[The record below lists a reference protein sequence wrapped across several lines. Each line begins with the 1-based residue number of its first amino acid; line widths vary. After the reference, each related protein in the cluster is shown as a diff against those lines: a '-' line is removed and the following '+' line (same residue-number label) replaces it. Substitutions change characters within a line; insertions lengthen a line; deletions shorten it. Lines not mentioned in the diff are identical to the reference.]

1 MDFRLFF
8 KKIKVKINEKK
19 IEQEWPDY
27 KIVNKSVFV
36 QIQLRLLE
44 YTPFDNFKKIIPLL
58 ENDSLRQKPMKKKI
72 RLDQSI
78 FEYCIRIEPFFQ
90 IRCHI

>member
-1 MDFRLFF
+1 MTSFVELMDFRLFF

-44 YTPFDNFKKIIPLL
+44 YTPFDHLKKIPLL
-58 ENDSLRQKPMKKKI
+58 ENDSVRKKPMKKK
-72 RLDQSI
+72 
-78 FEYCIRIEPFFQ
+78 
-90 IRCHI
+90 

>member
-8 KKIKVKINEKK
+8 KKKKEKKKKKINEKINEK
-19 IEQEWPDY
+19 IEKNIEQEWPNY

-44 YTPFDNFKKIIPLL
+44 YTTFDNF
-58 ENDSLRQKPMKKKI
+58 
-72 RLDQSI
+72 
-78 FEYCIRIEPFFQ
+78 
-90 IRCHI
+90 

>member
-1 MDFRLFF
+1 MTSFVEINGLKAIFQK
-8 KKIKVKINEKK
+8 KKIIKQKKK

-44 YTPFDNFKKIIPLL
+44 YTHFDYF
-58 ENDSLRQKPMKKKI
+58 QKNSHCLKMI
-72 RLDQSI
+72 V
-78 FEYCIRIEPFFQ
+78 
-90 IRCHI
+90 

>member
-1 MDFRLFF
+1 M
-8 KKIKVKINEKK
+8 KKIEKK

-44 YTPFDNFKKIIPLL
+44 YTTFDHF
-58 ENDSLRQKPMKKKI
+58 QKNSHCLKMI
-72 RLDQSI
+72 V
-78 FEYCIRIEPFFQ
+78 
-90 IRCHI
+90 

>member
-1 MDFRLFF
+1 VTSFIEINGLLRLFF
-8 KKIKVKINEKK
+8 KRIKKDKTEKN

-44 YTPFDNFKKIIPLL
+44 YTHFDYF
-58 ENDSLRQKPMKKKI
+58 QKNSHCLKMI
-72 RLDQSI
+72 V
-78 FEYCIRIEPFFQ
+78 
-90 IRCHI
+90 

>member
-1 MDFRLFF
+1 M
-8 KKIKVKINEKK
+8 
-19 IEQEWPDY
+19 
-27 KIVNKSVFV
+27 

-72 RLDQSI
+72 KLVQSI
-78 FEYCIRIEPFFQ
+78 FDASELNHFSKLDAIFERL
-90 IRCHI
+90 